1 MIKMESTMR
10 TVMEQ
15 LEFSLRTDIER
26 LERKFDSLEERANGR
41 FRLLQW
47 MLGFNL
53 ALSVAVLWV
62 LICLLAYI

>member
-1 MIKMESTMR
+1 MESTMR

-26 LERKFDSLEERANGR
+26 LERKFDSLEERANGH

>member
-1 MIKMESTMR
+1 MR